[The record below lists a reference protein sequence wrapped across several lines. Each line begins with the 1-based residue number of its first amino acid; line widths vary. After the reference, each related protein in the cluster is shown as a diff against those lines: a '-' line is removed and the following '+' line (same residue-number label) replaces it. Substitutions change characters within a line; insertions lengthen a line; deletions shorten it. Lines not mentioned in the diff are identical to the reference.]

1 MRRRTPYNP
10 PPKLTIRELRKRRAA
25 HAVATVETRVN
36 KLEQELAS
44 IEHAIEVLRDQ
55 VRVVQGQPQTN
66 AHIGPIRQQQPSL
79 SQAYAARRWELQR
92 EADVTRQ
99 RLETERR
106 TLEDL
111 KRRLS
116 AEGNYP

>member
-1 MRRRTPYNP
+1 MRRRTPYDP

-25 HAVATVETRVN
+25 YAVAKMETRVER
-36 KLEQELAS
+36 LEQELAH
-44 IEHAIEVLRDQ
+44 IEQAIEVLRDQ
-55 VRVVQGQPQTN
+55 VRTVQGQPQTN

-92 EADVTRQ
+92 EADITRQ
-99 RLETERR
+99 RLETERQ